1 MKPRGHNLGDELSRL
16 TARLDRKSGGAY
28 LQATVSRAWAKVAGD
43 SVVGHTTG
51 AHLREGELLVYVDSP
66 VWATELSAL
75 SEPYR
80 VALNEEIGEQAVRT
94 VRFSVSRKVQFKVEE
109 DLSEREAAKER
120 ESDKVPSVP
129 LSDAEIQESSTSLRP
144 SSFWMGMPRMPNIIH
159 TANITVKAVVDM
171 TRTRVRPEDSAVV
184 PSISSPSI
192 WRNES
197 VLRGLPERLP
207 RPVEYRQ
214 ESFCHPGSTVNYVT

>member
-1 MKPRGHNLGDELSRL
+1 MKSKGHNLGDELSKL
-16 TARLDRKSGGAY
+16 TTRLDRKSGGAY

-43 SVVGHTTG
+43 SVVAHTTG

-109 DLSEREAAKER
+109 DLNEREAAKER
-120 ESDKVPSVP
+120 ESDKVPSIP
-129 LSDAEIQESSTSLRP
+129 LSKQEKEQIEASASSIPDLELRE
-144 SSFWMGMPRMPNIIH
+144 
-159 TANITVKAVVDM
+159 AVVRATIADLEWKKGLKAAK
-171 TRTRVRPEDSAVV
+171 RP
-184 PSISSPSI
+184 
-192 WRNES
+192 
-197 VLRGLPERLP
+197 
-207 RPVEYRQ
+207 Q
-214 ESFCHPGSTVNYVT
+214 EARDDV